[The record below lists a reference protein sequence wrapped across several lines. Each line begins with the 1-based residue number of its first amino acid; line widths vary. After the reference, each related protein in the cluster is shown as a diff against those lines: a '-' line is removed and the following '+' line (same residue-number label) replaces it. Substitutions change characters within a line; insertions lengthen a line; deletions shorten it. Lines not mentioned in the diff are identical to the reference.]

1 MQTLIFNT
9 TDKTV
14 TVYNG
19 HPTVGIL
26 IYNFDNIPTV
36 KVQERFYE
44 VMQRQGEGTNSSL
57 PVMRVPIA
65 NTNMIITK

>member
-14 TVYNG
+14 TVYDG
-19 HPTVGIL
+19 YPTAGVL
-26 IYNFDNIPTV
+26 IYNFDNVPTV

-44 VMQRQGEGTNSSL
+44 VMQKDGSISSIPILRL
-57 PVMRVPIA
+57 PICS
-65 NTNMIITK
+65 TNMRIIR

>member
-19 HPTVGIL
+19 HPPVGIL
-26 IYNFDNIPTV
+26 IYEFDNIPTV
-36 KVQERFYE
+36 KVQVRFYE
-44 VMQRQGEGTNSSL
+44 VMQKDGSVSSIPILRL
-57 PVMRVPIA
+57 PICS
-65 NTNMIITK
+65 TNMRIIR